1 MPYSLCLWLIVVSG
15 PAWSWA
21 WIGNR
26 AWGDL
31 FVSPQ
36 EPSNERPVGLGPGLP
51 AGRHRRPLL
60 QHGVSMVARLF
71 RRGWFWEPAGKLMSY
86 GANIPN
92 VYRQAGVGLH
102 LAVARKGVLRI
113 LGELLHPIA
122 HLRRVNVQVQ
132 RCLCSLPQDEHWVG
146 IFCKPQATQRI
157 LPAVRAEAAA
167 HAERPGRL
175 HSLMRSSASPRCC
188 CWPLGAAIGTLG
200 RDKVLVRVEHQFPG

>member
-1 MPYSLCLWLIVVSG
+1 MAYSCVG

-71 RRGWFWEPAGKLMSY
+71 RRGWFWELAGKLMSY
-86 GANIPN
+86 GANILMFIVRPVSMQDN
-92 VYRQAGVGLH
+92 FSTVGTGVVAS
-102 LAVARKGVLRI
+102 LA
-113 LGELLHPIA
+113 
-122 HLRRVNVQVQ
+122 Q
-132 RCLCSLPQDEHWVG
+132 
-146 IFCKPQATQRI
+146 
-157 LPAVRAEAAA
+157 
-167 HAERPGRL
+167 PG
-175 HSLMRSSASPRCC
+175 
-188 CWPLGAAIGTLG
+188 
-200 RDKVLVRVEHQFPG
+200 